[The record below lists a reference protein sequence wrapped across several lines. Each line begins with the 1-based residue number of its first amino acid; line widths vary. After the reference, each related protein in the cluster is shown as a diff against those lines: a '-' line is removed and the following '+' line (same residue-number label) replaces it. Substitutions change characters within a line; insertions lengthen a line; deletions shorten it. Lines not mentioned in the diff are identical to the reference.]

1 MICKHFP
8 AKKGN
13 ENTQTHQGKVITLI
27 KNQIPVTNLQENQ
40 WQP

>member
-1 MICKHFP
+1 MISKHFP

-13 ENTQTHQGKVITLI
+13 ENTQTHQGKVVTLI
-27 KNQIPVTNLQENQ
+27 KHQILVTDLQENQ